1 MHTSSEFQR
10 LFWVLR
16 AGDDAVVGQ
25 ALPMKPF
32 EIGMVVGKYTALVSS
47 GIRENF
53 RITNALAGTTGIL
66 DRQYVVSEAAQ
77 FLDNR
82 QGKIL
87 VCIQPGHE

>member
-1 MHTSSEFQR
+1 MHTLSESHGVI
-10 LFWVLR
+10 WVLR
-16 AGDDAVVGQ
+16 AGNDAVVGL

-32 EIGMVVGKYTALVSS
+32 KIGVVVGKQTTLVGN

-53 RITNALAGTTGIL
+53 RITNALASTTRVL
-66 DRQYVVSEAAQ
+66 DRPYVVSEAAQ